1 MRLTTRRWLSLLAAG
16 LLGTG
21 LSLPTQAKDHGQQ
34 PAAESVR
41 DSDED
46 EADTAAEADDEEES
60 ASEEALKSEEASVR
74 PRPAEMMPLAARS
87 MLLDVQKVDGQYV
100 AVGDRGNIVLS
111 ADGTHWNQ
119 VNGPVRAPLTA
130 VHFPDAQHGYAVGH
144 DAAIL
149 ATTDGGKTWTLQ
161 QFKPAW
167 EKPLLDVLFLDAD
180 RGFAVGAYGLF
191 EKTTDGGKSWSKV
204 KAPSICDDELHLNAI
219 RRLNNGELLVIGEQG
234 LLGISSDEG
243 TTWARLESPYE
254 SSLFGAVPI
263 GDKGALIYGMRG
275 HVYLSTDVRQGGWR
289 KLDTGSVATMFGGTT
304 LPDGRIALVGLN
316 GVVFTIDADGKVTQS
331 KADAGTALAAVIPF
345 DRSLLVVGESGVQ
358 IIEEPH

>member
-1 MRLTTRRWLSLLAAG
+1 MRLTTRQWLSLLAAG
-16 LLGTG
+16 LLGAG
-21 LSLPTQAKDHGQQ
+21 LSLPTRAQDHGQQ
-34 PAAESVR
+34 PAAETVR
-41 DSDED
+41 EPDEEQADTGAEVDDED
-46 EADTAAEADDEEES
+46 ASAAEA
-60 ASEEALKSEEASVR
+60 AAAR

-87 MLLDVQKVDGQYV
+87 MLLDVQKVDGQYI
-100 AVGDRGNIVLS
+100 AVGDRGDIVLS

-119 VNGPVRAPLTA
+119 VNVPVRASLTA
-130 VHFPDAQHGYAVGH
+130 VYFPDAQHGYAVGH

-161 QFKPAW
+161 QFKPAI
-167 EKPLLDVLFLDAD
+167 EKPLLDVLFLDTN

-191 EKTTDGGKSWSKV
+191 EKTTDGGKSWSEV

-219 RRLNNGELLVIGEQG
+219 RRLNDGELFIIGEQG
-234 LLGISSDEG
+234 LLGISRDEG
-243 TTWARLESPYE
+243 ATWERLESPYE

-316 GVVFTIDADGKVTQS
+316 GVVFTIDADGKVALT
-331 KADAGTALAAVIPF
+331 KADAGTPLSAVIPF
-345 DRSLLVVGESGVQ
+345 EQSLLAVGESGAQ
-358 IIEEPH
+358 IVKASH